1 MKLSAC
7 QTKADDSADVIKQL
21 ERDCRQNNLS
31 RALFC
36 MQKARLMQSWY
47 DDDVFPKNCVEAC
60 PFSLYFLQHFTI
72 LLLPTARLNLLNC
85 DDIIFRINS
94 SDRFVILR
102 THLNATLLFI
112 SDCGILQF
120 TLFPKLEQTGTAHS
134 LITHLKSTNE
144 MIILFMIIVAQFY
157 LFYISS
163 YYLVFSL

>member
-1 MKLSAC
+1 LKLSAC

-85 DDIIFRINS
+85 DDIIFIINS
-94 SDRFVILR
+94 SKRFVILR
-102 THLNATLLFI
+102 TACMTCSHLNATLLFL

-120 TLFPKLEQTGTAHS
+120 TLFPKLEQVGTAHS
-134 LITHLKSTNE
+134 LI
-144 MIILFMIIVAQFY
+144 MQ
-157 LFYISS
+157 
-163 YYLVFSL
+163 

>member
-21 ERDCRQNNLS
+21 EKDCRQNNLS

-85 DDIIFRINS
+85 DDIIFIINYS
-94 SDRFVILR
+94 NRFVILR
-102 THLNATLLFI
+102 TASMTCSHLNATLLFL

-120 TLFPKLEQTGTAHS
+120 TLFPKLELVGTAHS
-134 LITHLKSTNE
+134 LI
-144 MIILFMIIVAQFY
+144 MQ
-157 LFYISS
+157 
-163 YYLVFSL
+163 